1 MVWGFWSPSR
11 WYSKFHLGWNASTFT
26 TIAIRSFLSYLGLG
40 IDFLSFIG
48 SGDAYTTLLLS
59 FGSRLILHFTLWIFF
74 WVASQEILQE
84 TEQKKSDYFLGP
96 GLISATSMNMF
107 QFFQVTFCQ
116 WTAGYF
122 RRLSNTRRK
131 YRPPAG
137 VDPSFMEKVVAQSDV
152 RVVRRFVAREAGA
165 QLLRD
170 ADWDHRRFPS
180 SITFTISLRD
190 LGRCWYLKWRT
201 TCGKKRDASN
211 ITDRGL
217 QDVFCRD
224 SPKVSEISSVLYLQL
239 VLLGNLK
246 NGWHGHGVL
255 VDSPCWEMKKSKV
268 PDIRKRWD
276 FFDDLSSKLQKEI
289 RSSSERTKS
298 WQLFSSS
305 VFKDGLR
312 FSCDISD
319 WFQKIGRRQHSGV
332 SKCFKSPLLMQRSAR
347 GFAEEHGFIIA
358 RIESLQQCWRAG
370 FRRERR
376 WTTIDLYI

>member
-1 MVWGFWSPSR
+1 MSLWRFLPNLANLKDEADSILVDLWFGAFEVPVDD
-11 WYSKFHLGWNASTFT
+11 
-26 TIAIRSFLSYLGLG
+26 IRSFTWDEMHPPLPPLPLDPFFPTWVWGL
-40 IDFLSFIG
+40 ISSASSAVVMLIPLYCCLLEADWY
-48 SGDAYTTLLLS
+48 YT
-59 FGSRLILHFTLWIFF
+59 LHFGFF

-84 TEQKKSDYFLGP
+84 TEQKKSYYFLGP

-201 TCGKKRDASN
+201 TCGKKRDAPN
-211 ITDRGL
+211 IVLPIVDFKMFSAVVPQKCRRFL
-217 QDVFCRD
+217 PFC
-224 SPKVSEISSVLYLQL
+224 IYNLGYLETWRMDDMATGCSWIPH
-239 VLLGNLK
+239 V
-246 NGWHGHGVL
+246 
-255 VDSPCWEMKKSKV
+255 E
-268 PDIRKRWD
+268 RW
-276 FFDDLSSKLQKEI
+276 
-289 RSSSERTKS
+289 RSRRCQTYAKGET
-298 WQLFSSS
+298 FSM
-305 VFKDGLR
+305 
-312 FSCDISD
+312 I
-319 WFQKIGRRQHSGV
+319 
-332 SKCFKSPLLMQRSAR
+332 
-347 GFAEEHGFIIA
+347 
-358 RIESLQQCWRAG
+358 
-370 FRRERR
+370 
-376 WTTIDLYI
+376 